1 MSVLLCAAVGI
12 LLTVVF
18 VSSAGWLLHLLDTPE
33 NIYDG
38 AHIYLTM
45 MYAGTLITMAYNM
58 AAAILRAL
66 GDGKSPLIAMF
77 TAGCL
82 NIVLDLLFVIR
93 FGWGIPGAAAAT
105 LLAQLFAF
113 AYLRAIALR
122 KSRLTSVERPDL
134 AAGTAVCIRRLCHL
148 GLPLALQH
156 FVIVISGIIMQ
167 AVINTCG
174 FVFLAGFTATNK
186 LHGLMDCSASA
197 FGYAASTYTGQNWGA
212 NRLDRVRMGVRSTLV
227 LALSFSALLAAGMI
241 LFGRH
246 VVALFISADAANAA
260 EALSVAYDYLVVMS
274 TFLLS
279 AYVLHT
285 YRSALQGMGF
295 TTAPMLSGLTEFA
308 GRVGASLLLTKAI
321 GERGLFYTDAAAW
334 TFAAVFLAASYYIQ
348 LFIIRKKGLTYQ
360 NTK

>member
-1 MSVLLCAAVGI
+1 M
-12 LLTVVF
+12 
-18 VSSAGWLLHLLDTPE
+18 
-33 NIYDG
+33 
-38 AHIYLTM
+38 
-45 MYAGTLITMAYNM
+45 
-58 AAAILRAL
+58 
-66 GDGKSPLIAMF
+66 
-77 TAGCL
+77 
-82 NIVLDLLFVIR
+82 
-93 FGWGIPGAAAAT
+93 
-105 LLAQLFAF
+105 
-113 AYLRAIALR
+113 
-122 KSRLTSVERPDL
+122 
-134 AAGTAVCIRRLCHL
+134 IRRLCHL

-308 GRVGASLLLTKAI
+308 GRVGASLLLTRVI

-334 TFAAVFLAASYYIQ
+334 TFAVFLAASYYIQ

>member
-1 MSVLLCAAVGI
+1 M
-12 LLTVVF
+12 
-18 VSSAGWLLHLLDTPE
+18 
-33 NIYDG
+33 
-38 AHIYLTM
+38 
-45 MYAGTLITMAYNM
+45 
-58 AAAILRAL
+58 
-66 GDGKSPLIAMF
+66 
-77 TAGCL
+77 
-82 NIVLDLLFVIR
+82 
-93 FGWGIPGAAAAT
+93 
-105 LLAQLFAF
+105 
-113 AYLRAIALR
+113 
-122 KSRLTSVERPDL
+122 
-134 AAGTAVCIRRLCHL
+134 IRRLCHL

-308 GRVGASLLLTKAI
+308 GRVGASLLLTRAI

-348 LFIIRKKGLTYQ
+348 LLIIRKKGLTYQ

>member
-1 MSVLLCAAVGI
+1 M
-12 LLTVVF
+12 
-18 VSSAGWLLHLLDTPE
+18 
-33 NIYDG
+33 
-38 AHIYLTM
+38 
-45 MYAGTLITMAYNM
+45 
-58 AAAILRAL
+58 
-66 GDGKSPLIAMF
+66 
-77 TAGCL
+77 
-82 NIVLDLLFVIR
+82 
-93 FGWGIPGAAAAT
+93 
-105 LLAQLFAF
+105 
-113 AYLRAIALR
+113 
-122 KSRLTSVERPDL
+122 
-134 AAGTAVCIRRLCHL
+134 
-148 GLPLALQH
+148 
-156 FVIVISGIIMQ
+156 
-167 AVINTCG
+167 
-174 FVFLAGFTATNK
+174 FLAGFTATNK

-321 GERGLFYTDAAAW
+321 GERGLFYTGRGRVDIRSGIPCGIVLYP
-334 TFAAVFLAASYYIQ
+334 AVYHP
-348 LFIIRKKGLTYQ
+348 KKGSDLSKYKV
-360 NTK
+360 TKRGCKRCLQPLNL